1 MHKCFITKTEFPNFY
16 ALSFIFNEDLVRE
29 LKDSIPSEFRRWD
42 PIEKRWLFSPLYLA
56 DVEAICR
63 HYFSPESVSLDIAG
77 GVSSSELFVQ
87 LFDLLRGEERE
98 RVYRTLAMA
107 LHPDRGGSTELMKQ
121 LNNAHDHFCNKN
133 GEAR

>member
-1 MHKCFITKTEFPNFY
+1 MHKCFITKSEFSNFY
-16 ALSFIFNEDLVRE
+16 SLSFVYNPELVEE
-29 LKDSIPSEFRRWD
+29 LKDSIPGEFRRWD
-42 PIEKRWLFSPLYLA
+42 PVEKRWLFSPLYLD

-63 HYFSPESVSLDIAG
+63 HYFSPESISMDATGEI
-77 GVSSSELFVQ
+77 SSSELFVQ

-107 LHPDRGGSTELMKQ
+107 LHPDRGGNTELMKQ

-133 GEAR
+133 GETR